1 MKLELVVP
9 TQLSEIPLKHY
20 QKFLGIAENTNDEIF
35 LAEKMI
41 QCFCGIELK
50 EIVKIPFKEVEA
62 LSIHFATMLTM
73 DYRLVDVLNADQLEV
88 GDLIGLNEEV
98 VRLIEIAPAKF
109 GFVITYENEFGE
121 KEISDITDDEQFE
134 LFILE

>member
-1 MKLELVVP
+1 
-9 TQLSEIPLKHY
+9 
-20 QKFLGIAENTNDEIF
+20 
-35 LAEKMI
+35 
-41 QCFCGIELK
+41 
-50 EIVKIPFKEVEA
+50 
-62 LSIHFATMLTM
+62 MLTM

>member
-1 MKLELVVP
+1 
-9 TQLSEIPLKHY
+9 
-20 QKFLGIAENTNDEIF
+20 
-35 LAEKMI
+35 
-41 QCFCGIELK
+41 
-50 EIVKIPFKEVEA
+50 
-62 LSIHFATMLTM
+62 MLTM

-98 VRLIEIAPAKF
+98 VKLIEIAPAKF

-121 KEISDITDDEQFE
+121 KEIADITDDEQFE